1 MLHVAAVEYTVSKLL
16 RPQLEYLCEAGFE
29 VRVACAPE
37 GPSFSPSMAR
47 FRPVPLG
54 FPRRADPTA
63 LLRAGVELRRLVAD
77 IGPAVVH
84 FHSPAAAMPGR
95 VALAAA
101 RRRPRVV
108 YTVHGFLHTW
118 DVPSARDRVLGRL
131 ERTISRFTDTL
142 LFQSEE
148 DLSKARAAGYASRL
162 RYLGNGIG
170 DEWFG
175 APPPRPAADGGSLHV
190 AYVGRLT
197 REKGVLQ
204 LLEAVGRLPDVRCTI
219 VGDALATDRDGVRSE
234 VAAAA
239 AVSDGRIAWVGMVPP
254 EEVRRHLSE
263 AHVFVLPSRRE
274 GVPRSV
280 IEAMALSLPVVA
292 TDIRGCRELVRPG
305 VNGWLVQPRD
315 GDDLAGALH
324 AAASLPREELA
335 AMGAAGRAIAFERH
349 REAVVFDRL
358 AEAYRELGVHP
369 R

>member
-1 MLHVAAVEYTVSKLL
+1 MLHVAAVEYTVTKLL
-16 RPQLEYLCEAGFE
+16 HPQLEYLCDAGFE

-37 GPSFSPSMAR
+37 EASFSPSLAR

-54 FPRRADPTA
+54 FPRHADPTA
-63 LLRAGVELRRLVAD
+63 LLRAGAELRRLVSD
-77 IGPAVVH
+77 IRPAVVH

-95 VALAAA
+95 LALAAA
-101 RRRPRVV
+101 RPRPRVV

-118 DVPSARDRVLGRL
+118 DVSSTRDRVLGRL

-142 LFQSEE
+142 LFQSDE
-148 DLSKARAAGYASRL
+148 DLSNARAAGYASRL

-170 DEWFG
+170 DEWFA
-175 APPPRPAADGGSLHV
+175 APPASPADDGGSLHV

-204 LLEAVGRLPDVRCTI
+204 LLEAVGMLPDVRCTI
-219 VGDALATDRDGVRSE
+219 VGDALATDRDGVRAE

-239 AVSDGRIAWVGMVPP
+239 SESGGRIAWAGMVPP
-254 EEVRRHLSE
+254 EEVRRYLSE
-263 AHVFVLPSRRE
+263 AHAFVLPSWRE

-280 IEAMALSLPVVA
+280 IEAMALSLPVLA
-292 TDIRGCRELVRPG
+292 TDIRGSRELVRPG

-315 GDDLAGALH
+315 GNALADALH
-324 AAASLPREELA
+324 VAASLPREHLA
-335 AMGAAGRAIAFERH
+335 AMGTVGRAIAFERH

-358 AEAYRELGVHP
+358 ADSYRELGVHP